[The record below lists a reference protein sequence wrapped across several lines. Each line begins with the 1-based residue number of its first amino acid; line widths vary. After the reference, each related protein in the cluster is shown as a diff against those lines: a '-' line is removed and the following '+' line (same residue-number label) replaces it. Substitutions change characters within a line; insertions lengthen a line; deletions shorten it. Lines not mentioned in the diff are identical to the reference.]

1 MQTDYLKLI
10 DEYTD
15 EMIAVLQEL
24 VRIRSVEAEPVET
37 LEKGLLPF
45 GAGVQEAFEYM
56 LARGEADGFET
67 ENVDNYGGHIEFG
80 GYELDE
86 DGEPEGDLSGWKFDP
101 YEGVIE
107 DGKIYGR
114 GTDDDKGATLAAYFA
129 MKALKD
135 SGFVPAKKV
144 RLILGLDEETN
155 WDGMRYYLSKVKAPD
170 FGFTPDADFPAI
182 NG

>member
-1 MQTDYLKLI
+1 MMQTDYLKLI

-86 DGEPEGDLSGWKFDP
+86 DGEIVGTSEEIMGILGHLDVVPEGDLSGWKFDP

-135 SGFVPAKKV
+135 SGFVPQK
-144 RLILGLDEETN
+144 
-155 WDGMRYYLSKVKAPD
+155 RYA
-170 FGFTPDADFPAI
+170 
-182 NG
+182 